1 MDVSPIIIFLSGGW
15 SQGVAEAPC
24 PPQTRLQGRG
34 HGGSPPV
41 PGGGGSG
48 TAGGC
53 LLPMPAVE
61 MPRRCC
67 HSTGHLLQG
76 AGGLGA
82 FPPGA
87 RRNSP
92 PNPVPSSPRRY
103 QSAGLQNR
111 GDFGRNEERAG
122 CQVVITQRF
131 VFQISGTQTPPLP
144 SPTLEAPKGTPF
156 HSRDTLLFLLSGSSL
171 APLPWQA
178 FFSFLL

>member
-1 MDVSPIIIFLSGGW
+1 M
-15 SQGVAEAPC
+15 AEAPC

-87 RRNSP
+87 RRNPP

-144 SPTLEAPKGTPF
+144 SPIFWRLQKVLF
-156 HSRDTLLFLLSGSSL
+156 FSFFFNSHDTLHFLLAVRCIASVLCQASL
-171 APLPWQA
+171 
-178 FFSFLL
+178 FSFLL